1 MPVYKTRPGTTAYGY
16 CVGILL
22 LDVRSPFVPGDVGNA
37 TTYDYPVLYRTV
49 PGATGRRVSL
59 GDPDLEEAVV
69 EAARELEAEGVKG
82 ISSDCA
88 FFINYQDL
96 VAKAVNVPVFL
107 SSLLQIPFISSFL
120 GTKRSVG
127 LITANSDMISNRVI
141 ELSGIDRDRS
151 IVIKGMQDE
160 EEFGGNLL
168 KGGEDIG
175 YRQGGGRGRE
185 GGEGNGE
192 RESGHGRHHHGMLNA
207 APLHQRGTRGN
218 GPSRLR
224 LHQHDRL
231 LPTRFAPKSLF
242 RLLLTLL

>member
-1 MPVYKTRPGTTAYGY
+1 MPVYKTRPGTAAYGY

-120 GTKRSVG
+120 GAKRSVG
-127 LITANSDMISNRVI
+127 LITANSDMVSNRVI
-141 ELSGIDRDRS
+141 ALSGIDQDRKV
-151 IVIKGMQDE
+151 VIKGMQDE

-168 KGGEDIG
+168 KGGETLDTDKAEMEVVKVAKEMVDENPDMGAIIMECSMLPPYTKAVHEATGLPVYDFINMIDYFQQSSHRKAYSG
-175 YRQGGGRGRE
+175 YY
-185 GGEGNGE
+185 
-192 RESGHGRHHHGMLNA
+192 
-207 APLHQRGTRGN
+207 
-218 GPSRLR
+218 
-224 LHQHDRL
+224 
-231 LPTRFAPKSLF
+231 
-242 RLLLTLL
+242 

>member
-1 MPVYKTRPGTTAYGY
+1 MPVYRTRPGTTAYGY

-168 KGGEDIG
+168 KGGETLDTDKA
-175 YRQGGGRGRE
+175 E
-185 GGEGNGE
+185 AEVVKVAK
-192 RESGHGRHHHGMLNA
+192 GMVNENPDMGAIIMECSMLPPYTRAVHEATGLPVYDFINMIDYF
-207 APLHQRGTRGN
+207 QRGSHRKAYSGYY
-218 GPSRLR
+218 
-224 LHQHDRL
+224 
-231 LPTRFAPKSLF
+231 
-242 RLLLTLL
+242 